1 MEARQDYDLL
11 EGAKPFQASEPT
23 HVPHRTLCTVAT
35 SGQQSSELGSLASC
49 TAGDVPV
56 LHALSTSVDITHQ
69 QSTRPQ
75 DRQERPPVDVAI
87 TDCRR
92 KASLSTH
99 IHIGTTMEE
108 EVSPLPNHANT
119 DLQAPSLAFATP
131 PAPTQSPSAT
141 PITTS
146 AYPRARSAEVG
157 GTHRAVAATR
167 RSRGGARRR
176 LGRRRGSI

>member
-11 EGAKPFQASEPT
+11 EGAKPFQALEPT